1 MMEQVETTTEEAE
14 EARVSVS
21 KADIELLCSSKAE
34 ELQML
39 GYEYVTS
46 SEVWECVSAKYKK
59 SGKPGLHQVVNDILS
74 LKPTQLMNYLTME
87 AYRGSPFS

>member
-1 MMEQVETTTEEAE
+1 MIEQVQTTTEEADE
-14 EARVSVS
+14 ERGSIS

-34 ELQML
+34 ELQLL
-39 GYEYVTS
+39 GYEHVTS
-46 SEVWECVSAKYKK
+46 SEVRECIYSKYKK
-59 SGKPGLHQVVNDILS
+59 SGEPGLHQVVNDILS